1 MHEVTDGVHVEDRY
15 STYGNY
21 HGCNYGFVETGDGIV
36 AVDTPEWPS
45 DAVAY
50 RDKLAKLG
58 DVRYLIN
65 THEHIDHVAGNY
77 FVPGRR
83 ISHELVRE
91 AISIPPEYDRT
102 KHLLT
107 HLFPGDV
114 AKEKVATLEEWGEQ
128 AFDWAD
134 VMRLLFEDM
143 DPQSLDYLDGY
154 TMAPPQLTFSEE
166 ATLHVGDCTFELLH
180 VPGHVESHVAVHVPE
195 KSLLFAGDNVTT
207 QCYPSMA
214 GSVPHAWLD
223 SLSRLADLDVDHV
236 VPGHGSVAGPEAI
249 PEFASF
255 LETAMDRVASVVD
268 EMTLDRAV
276 EEVAF
281 DDLRPPLHP
290 MALSHR
296 DDVERLYAVLG

>member
-15 STYGNY
+15 STHGEY

-50 RDKLAKLG
+50 RDDLADRGK
-58 DVRYLIN
+58 VAYLIN
-65 THEHIDHVAGNY
+65 THEHIDHVAGNH

-83 ISHELVRE
+83 VSHELVRE
-91 AISIPPEYDRT
+91 AMSIPPEFDRT

-114 AKEKVATLEEWGEQ
+114 AESKIATVEEWG
-128 AFDWAD
+128 AGGFDWAD
-134 VMRLLFEDM
+134 VMRLIFEDI
-143 DPQSLDYLDGY
+143 DPDSLAHLDGY
-154 TMAPPQLTFSEE
+154 GMVPPEVTFTDE
-166 ATLHVGDCTFELLH
+166 ATLHVGDCTFELLS
-180 VPGHVESHVAVHVPE
+180 VPGHVESHIAVHVPE
-195 KSLLFAGDNVTT
+195 KGVVFAGDTVTT
-207 QCYPSMA
+207 ECYPSMA

-223 SLSRLADLDVDHV
+223 SLERLADLDVDHV
-236 VPGHGSVAGPEAI
+236 VPGHGPVAGPDAI
-249 PEFASF
+249 SEFASF
-255 LETAMDRVASVVD
+255 LETAMERVAAVTDDQTVD
-268 EMTLDRAV
+268 EAV
-276 EEVAF
+276 ESVQF